1 MQSPLVIVV
10 PGQELFDNEKQK
22 FITTEDVTL
31 RMEHSLVAIHNWES
45 KWHKPFLTPNGRT
58 GEEVFDYF
66 RMMCLDD
73 DVDPTV
79 FDRITE
85 ENLREIQAY
94 MENTMTA
101 TTFSNLPDRPG
112 RQEIVTAEI
121 VYYWMVSLQIPL
133 DRETWHFGRL
143 IALIKTVNGKNAP
156 KKKMNTKDALAQQR
170 ELNAQRRA
178 AMQSNG

>member
-45 KWHKPFLTPNGRT
+45 KWHKPFLVPKGHS
-58 GEEVFDYF
+58 GEEVLDYF

-73 DVDPTV
+73 VDPSV
-79 FDRITE
+79 FDRMSE
-85 ENLREIQAY
+85 ENLQEIQAY
-94 MENTMTA
+94 MENVMTA
-101 TTFSNLPDRPG
+101 TTFHNLPDKPG
-112 RQEIVTAEI
+112 GREIVTAEI

-143 IALIKTVNGKNAP
+143 MALIRTVNTKNAP

-178 AMQSNG
+178 EMASKG